1 MTWHAQACSGDVD
14 SALLQAH
21 QVLISHKDAIVY
33 AIQQLDLVRVHFAS
47 SFSIFI
53 LECVIDRHPLCAVR
67 TDFVLRGGQ
76 IQLHSWVL
84 DVSGHLEDTFAT
96 LEPVKVTSDV
106 TTWRLSLTLETKF
119 PLAVIS
125 GSNTIGLESSDS
137 RIDLLPEII
146 RQRQIDLDRAIYR
159 QLRTAGVLRA
169 PEEGQVVPVRL
180 LGDTYIF
187 RIDAVMK
194 NRETMKKSRIFV
206 KGWSVIG
213 AEGDEQE
220 TTELVETIAA
230 LSVQEDD
237 QIKVTQ
243 ASYESELS
251 TRLWKTGFAGYT
263 AFVQDVLLNLALILK
278 RGKKML
284 DNDVEMEQIGSH
296 GILISGVHGVGKSL
310 ALVALQRELVRNN
323 IETWRIDGMSLL
335 MGAES
340 PAFPTAYEYLNHEL
354 EQRFPELE
362 TLADAKTECRPSL
375 CVGVVLIDDLDVLFQ
390 SADGQ
395 VADGSETQLPQL
407 GSALLR
413 LIDELSFRNTRL
425 VVIGT
430 TVSADANMPPAA
442 KRTGRFGKVLDLVVP
457 TEQSRRD
464 ILRRHLIG
472 LPLRG
477 ETNVI
482 AKEDAGS
489 LASRVAVLTGGYVA
503 KDLVRICRNAAAQA
517 HVNCADNDDS
527 TKPLVG
533 WTELLC
539 AQQQVKPSQLRE
551 LNVASPGALMDRQIA
566 FAGYAAVQK
575 QLYDF
580 VSRKFHPSSAMNRLG
595 ITNAS
600 GILLS
605 GPSGCG
611 KTLLVQT
618 LASQVQVNFVSVK
631 SSELLSK
638 YFGDSEKAVRQLFAR
653 ARAASPCL
661 LFFDEFDSIA
671 HKRSFGEGD
680 GGSSGGG
687 VYARVLSTF
696 LNEMDG
702 VGSQRVSLSSVSH
715 AKGSSAADTSGIL
728 VVAATNRKEALD
740 AALLRP
746 GRIDKLVELGFPTQ
760 QDIQEI
766 LTLYTRRMPLA
777 ADVDIQALA
786 ARPRRSR
793 MFTGADIA
801 AICKE
806 AAFRTLREDIEATT
820 VGFRH
825 FETAWDQRAEQI
837 PTYATPATANTDS
850 SNLNQ

>member
-1 MTWHAQACSGDVD
+1 MNWHAQARSGEVD

-21 QVLISHKDAIVY
+21 QVLISHEDAILHS
-33 AIQQLDLVRVHFAS
+33 IQQLDLVRVHFALTRS
-47 SFSIFI
+47 AFV
-53 LECVIDRHPLCAVR
+53 LECVIDRPPLSSVS
-67 TDFVLRGGQ
+67 TGFVLRGGH

-84 DVSGHLEDTFAT
+84 DVSGQLEDTVAT
-96 LEPVKVTSDV
+96 LEPVKVSADA
-106 TTWRLSLTLETKF
+106 TTWRLSLTLQTKF
-119 PLAVIS
+119 PLAAIS
-125 GSNTIGLESSDS
+125 GSSNIGLEISDS

-146 RQRQIDLDRAIYR
+146 RQRQIELDRAIYR
-159 QLRTAGVLRA
+159 QLRASGVLRA
-169 PEEGQVVPVRL
+169 PEEGQFVPVRL

-187 RIDAVMK
+187 RINAVMK
-194 NRETMKKSRIFV
+194 NREPVKESRVFV
-206 KGWSVIG
+206 KGWSVAG
-213 AEGDEQE
+213 AEGDEQGRA
-220 TTELVETIAA
+220 ELTETIAA

-237 QIKVTQ
+237 QTKVTKS
-243 ASYESELS
+243 SYESELS
-251 TRLWKTGFAGYT
+251 ARLWKTGFAGYT
-263 AFVQDVLLNLALILK
+263 AFAQDVLLNLALILK
-278 RGKKML
+278 RGKKTL
-284 DNDVEMEQIGSH
+284 DKDVEMEQIGSH

-310 ALVALQRELVRNN
+310 ALVALQRELVREN

-354 EQRFPELE
+354 EQRFPELGI
-362 TLADAKTECRPSL
+362 LADAKTECRPSL

-413 LIDELSFRNTRL
+413 LIDELSLRNTRL
-425 VVIGT
+425 VLVGT

-472 LPLRG
+472 LPLQG

-482 AKEDAGS
+482 GVDNAGS

-517 HVNCADNDDS
+517 HVKCANNDDS

-533 WTELLC
+533 WTELLR

-551 LNVASPGALMDRQIA
+551 LNVASPGALVDRKIA
-566 FAGYAAVQK
+566 FAGYAAVRK

-580 VSRKFHPSSAMNRLG
+580 VSRKFHPSAAMSRLR
-595 ITNAS
+595 ISNAS

-618 LASQVQVNFVSVK
+618 LASQVRVNFVSVK

-702 VGSQRVSLSSVSH
+702 
-715 AKGSSAADTSGIL
+715 SSAADTSGIL

-746 GRIDKLVELGFPTQ
+746 GRIDKIVELGFPTQ

-766 LTLYTRRMPLA
+766 LTLYTKKMPLA

-786 ARPRRSR
+786 ARSLASLQ
-793 MFTGADIA
+793 GADIA

-806 AAFRTLREDIEATT
+806 AAFRSLREDIEATT
-820 VGFRH
+820 VDSRH
-825 FETAWDQRAEQI
+825 FQTAWDQRAEQI
-837 PTYATPATANTDS
+837 PTSTTSATANPDS